1 MELLV
6 HLGVTTHWLPRR
18 AITCSMLS
26 SQHQSKI
33 LVSRMWMDGWKIF
46 HPFLNN
52 WGSSI
57 QRSNHDDIFDSSH
70 LDRCLVLF
78 FYRSGCREVGQS

>member
-1 MELLV
+1 MLDV
-6 HLGVTTHWLPRR
+6 IFTTPIQDLGTPYV
-18 AITCSMLS
+18 
-26 SQHQSKI
+26 
-33 LVSRMWMDGWKIF
+33 DGWKIF